1 MTPLASAFASLRQE
15 NRCGF
20 VPFVVAGDP
29 DLETTASLITALSDA
44 GATAIEVGVPFS
56 DPIADGPVIQRVAQ
70 RAITR
75 GVTLAAVLE
84 VTAQAART
92 SSAPLVLFSYY
103 NPILQFGLR
112 KFAEAARRSGIAGVL
127 VTDLPA
133 ETAEPLRA
141 LLHERGIDLIFLVA
155 PTTSDARLR
164 QIAKLASGF
173 IYAIARTGV
182 TGIHRELTDESETL
196 VNRVRAVTDLPVAVG
211 FGIIKR
217 AQARAVCRYAD
228 AAVVGSRLVAEIE
241 EATSAPKWRRNAVI
255 ERVAACAKEFSGV
268 ARTPRQRAK
277 TPPIRDSGNHP

>member
-1 MTPLASAFASLRQE
+1 MTPLASAFAALRE
-15 NRCGF
+15 EKRCGF

-29 DLETTASLITALSDA
+29 DLATTTELITTLSDA

-56 DPIADGPVIQRVAQ
+56 DPIADGPVIQRAAQ

-75 GVTLAAVLE
+75 GVTLTAVLE
-84 VTAQAART
+84 ITARART

-112 KFAEAARRSGIAGVL
+112 KFADAARRSGVAGVL

-133 ETAEPLRA
+133 ETAGPLRS

-155 PTTSDARLR
+155 PTTSDTRLQ

-182 TGIHRELTDESETL
+182 TGTHRELADESETL
-196 VNRVRAVTDLPVAVG
+196 VNRVRAVSDLPVAVG
-211 FGIIKR
+211 FGITKR
-217 AQARAVCRYAD
+217 AQARLVCQYAD

-241 EATSAPKWRRNAVI
+241 EATSTTKWRRSAVI
-255 ERVAACAKEFSGV
+255 ERVAGCAKEFAGLRTAPPSGPT
-268 ARTPRQRAK
+268 RRPS
-277 TPPIRDSGNHP
+277 PI